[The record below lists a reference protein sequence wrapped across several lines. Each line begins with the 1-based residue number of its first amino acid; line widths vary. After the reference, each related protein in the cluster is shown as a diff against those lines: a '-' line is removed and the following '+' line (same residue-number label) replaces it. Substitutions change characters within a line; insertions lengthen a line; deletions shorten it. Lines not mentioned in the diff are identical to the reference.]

1 MLSKNIVGVAEVHAE
16 GLPLISQTSINVS
29 KGDVLANKMNCVESE
44 HFRGHVR
51 NHLLLHHFLDTFEN
65 CTIIWVLCDA
75 VLVIR
80 DYHVDFAVVA
90 IQVLLL
96 LAVLH
101 DIVSD
106 ETWGPLLIYSFL
118 QLWVINYRRCLRE
131 T

>member
-1 MLSKNIVGVAEVHAE
+1 MLSKNIVGVTEVHAE

-29 KGDVLANKMNCVESE
+29 KGDVLANKMNCVEGE
-44 HFRGHVR
+44 HFHVR